1 MANGPA
7 AQPSDDGRRFGDG
20 LAAGPDLEG
29 AAEVAVEQ
37 ALSALDGARPDLVAV
52 FVAPGSRQD
61 PLVAEDAG
69 RRAMELAGARAA
81 FGATASGVIG
91 DGHGHERGPAVAV
104 WAAVLP
110 GVEIETFRLSA
121 RLVDGAV
128 EVDGVPSGG
137 DGILATVLDP
147 YTFPVSAFLER
158 VTPGL
163 PVVGGLAGASGP
175 GSTRLFVDGD
185 VLTRG
190 GVGVRLGAGAGAR
203 TVVSQG
209 CRPIGDPMTVTRADR
224 NLVQELAG
232 MPAYQRLV
240 EIVTALPPAE
250 QELVARGLHVGV
262 AIDEYADEHGRG
274 DFLVRGVLGVDE
286 QGGAVAVGD
295 VVEVGQTVRFQV
307 RDAGGAGED
316 LVELLGGRPA
326 RGALLFS
333 CNGRG
338 TAMFP
343 DSDHDVRTVR
353 ATLGAEG
360 VAGFFAAGELGPV
373 GGRNHLHAFTAS
385 LIAFD

>member
-1 MANGPA
+1 
-7 AQPSDDGRRFGDG
+7 
-20 LAAGPDLEG
+20 
-29 AAEVAVEQ
+29 
-37 ALSALDGARPDLVAV
+37 
-52 FVAPGSRQD
+52 
-61 PLVAEDAG
+61 
-69 RRAMELAGARAA
+69 
-81 FGATASGVIG
+81 VIG
-91 DGHGHERGPAVAV
+91 DGHGRDRGPAVAV

-110 GVEIETFRLSA
+110 DVEIETFRLAA
-121 RLVDGAV
+121 RLVDGEV
-128 EVDGVPSGG
+128 ELDGVPDSG
-137 DGILATVLDP
+137 DGVLAAVLDP
-147 YTFPVSAFLER
+147 YTFPVSAFLEQ
-158 VTPGL
+158 VKPEL

-175 GSTRLFVDGD
+175 GATRLFVDGD

-209 CRPIGDPMTVTRADR
+209 CRPIGEPMTVTRAER
-224 NLVQELAG
+224 NLMLELAG

-240 EIVTALPPAE
+240 EIVTALPPGE

-286 QGGAVAVGD
+286 KGGAVAVGD

-343 DSDHDVRTVR
+343 PSMDGADHDVRTVR
-353 ATLGAEG
+353 TALGADG